1 MKTDSPLA
9 GHDISDAAT
18 PPAAAARR
26 AASIAP
32 PLAALH
38 GEVPPRPHW
47 FSEALAHEP
56 DCSWHV
62 VQGARIET
70 LAWGERGAPGLLL
83 LHGKMAHA
91 HWWSFIAPFFAA
103 SHRVVA
109 LSFSGMGGSD
119 WRDAYSAQLMADE
132 AMAVA
137 VASGLFDAPQRPLI
151 VGHSFGGFVSLLC
164 AHQHGTRLGGVFMLD
179 TPLMSREQRQAR
191 ARPGLRQAIALR
203 PTKLY
208 PSLAAAL
215 ARFRFAP
222 EQPCENLYIAD
233 HIART
238 SLKQVAGE
246 SGGAAWTWRF
256 DPRVA
261 SVGPGNAAQA
271 LAQTACPVAIGW
283 GSDSAL
289 VTPAVARYA
298 SELAGAAAP
307 RIEIPAARHHVMV
320 DQPLALISA
329 LRALLQSW
337 PALGDSDHPSRAARS
352 A

>member
-1 MKTDSPLA
+1 MAPLTTGDSSGEQAAP
-9 GHDISDAAT
+9 SAAT
-18 PPAAAARR
+18 APPRD

-38 GEVPPRPHW
+38 GAVPPQPRW
-47 FSEALAHEP
+47 FADALAHQPE
-56 DCSWHV
+56 CSWHV

-70 LAWGERGAPGLLL
+70 LSWGERGAPGLLL

-91 HWWSFIAPFFAA
+91 HWWSFIAPWFAA
-103 SHRVVA
+103 THRVVA
-109 LSFSGMGGSD
+109 LSFAGMGGSE
-119 WRDAYSAQLMADE
+119 WRDAYSAQTMADE

-137 VASGLFDAPQRPLI
+137 AASGLFDAPTRPI
-151 VGHSFGGFVSLLC
+151 VVGHSFGGFVSLLC
-164 AHQHGTRLGGVFMLD
+164 AHQHGARLGGVFTLD
-179 TPLMSREQRQAR
+179 MPLMSREQRQAR

-238 SLKQVAGE
+238 SLKQVSSANGAA
-246 SGGAAWTWRF
+246 AAWTWRF

-261 SVGPGNAAQA
+261 PVGPGNAALA
-271 LAQTACPVAIGW
+271 LAEAACPVAIGW
-283 GSDSAL
+283 GADSAL
-289 VTPAVARYA
+289 VTPAVARYVC
-298 SELAGAAAP
+298 ELAGRTAP

-320 DQPLALISA
+320 DQPLALVGA
-329 LRALLQSW
+329 LRGLLQAW
-337 PALGDSDHPSRAARS
+337 PSHR
-352 A
+352 

>member
-1 MKTDSPLA
+1 MQSPIA
-9 GHDISDAAT
+9 HDGGDEVSASPAEAA
-18 PPAAAARR
+18 PRR
-26 AASIAP
+26 AHDATTIAP

-38 GEVPPRPHW
+38 GAVPPRPRW
-47 FSEALAHEP
+47 FANALAHEP
-56 DCSWHV
+56 EVSWHV

-70 LAWGERGAPGLLL
+70 LTWGERGAPGLLL

-91 HWWSFIAPFFAA
+91 RWWSFIAPWFAG

-119 WRDAYSAQLMADE
+119 WRGTYSAQTMADE

-137 VASGLFDAPQRPLI
+137 AAGGLFDAQRPPLV

-164 AHQHGTRLGGVFMLD
+164 AHQHGARLDGVFTLD
-179 TPLMSREQRQAR
+179 MPLMSREQRQAR
-191 ARPGLRQAIALR
+191 TRPGLRQAIALR

-238 SLKQVAGE
+238 SLKQVQGND
-246 SGGAAWTWRF
+246 GASAWTWRF

-261 SVGPGNAAQA
+261 PVGPGNAALA
-271 LAQTACPVAIGW
+271 LAEAACPVAIGW
-283 GSDSAL
+283 GADSAL
-289 VTPAVARYA
+289 VTADVARHVC
-298 SELAGAAAP
+298 ELAGPAAP
-307 RIEIPAARHHVMV
+307 HIEIPAARHHVMV
-320 DQPLALISA
+320 DQPLALVSA
-329 LRALLQSW
+329 LRALLQTW
-337 PALGDSDHPSRAARS
+337 PRDR
-352 A
+352 